1 MPEWTQNPLLWIVA
15 LAAVLGIVFRVWR
28 LIAWVGNI
36 NSDWKSFKRLTGEFP
51 TELKELRK
59 EVRDEFTEVH
69 NEFKEV
75 RKEMKNEFTEV
86 RKEMQNEFIE
96 VRKEMKNEFKDV
108 REDIKRILIRLSPAA
123 SGESPLQ
130 LTDFGRTI
138 SKDASA
144 TEWAKEE
151 AAGLVELSKGKEEFE
166 IFEMCIDFVSQRY
179 AENND
184 FKRFVKSTAYR
195 FGTDSNV
202 VLDVY
207 QIELRDQILE
217 LLPE

>member
-36 NSDWKSFKRLTGEFP
+36 NSDWKSFKRLTEESP

-75 RKEMKNEFTEV
+75 RKEMQNEFTE
-86 RKEMQNEFIE
+86 F
-96 VRKEMKNEFKDV
+96 RKEMKNEFKDV